1 MPYEFPP
8 DAGRSGVL
16 TQVSMLAM
24 FSHPGRSSPTKRG
37 VALMDIFLCEP
48 TPTPPANVDFSVV
61 NDTIG
66 PAEDGARAADG
77 PCHQPDLRLLPHP

>member
-1 MPYEFPP
+1 MNSRP
-8 DAGRSGVL
+8 DAGRSGIL

-48 TPTPPANVDFSVV
+48 TP
-61 NDTIG
+61 
-66 PAEDGARAADG
+66 GAAG
-77 PCHQPDLRLLPHP
+77 QCRLLGGQ